1 MILPTVVRDEIGCR
15 LIRLVN
21 QIEDPGEL
29 ATVFSG
35 LKPNNHLAETIGSQ
49 GMAVIALNLHQLQ
62 QPLVLNCWMTPEEEQ
77 LIDESNKTL
86 FDLCFF
92 KIDSME
98 NLPMKFLSN
107 DQTDQVLANL
117 ESVKKTS
124 ASDVQHKRIDRI
136 IEKIRSQLEPDDELK
151 ISYNSYT
158 IENVQELAGGSWV
171 VTASL
176 TRVANRYRT
185 RNVTTMKTEARQTYR

>member
-49 GMAVIALNLHQLQ
+49 VMAVIALNLHQLQ

-117 ESVKKTS
+117 ESVKKRRQAMFSTNES
-124 ASDVQHKRIDRI
+124 
-136 IEKIRSQLEPDDELK
+136 IES
-151 ISYNSYT
+151 
-158 IENVQELAGGSWV
+158 
-171 VTASL
+171 
-176 TRVANRYRT
+176 
-185 RNVTTMKTEARQTYR
+185 